1 MRWKTYVGSQKRTAM
16 GIAPLLLRS
25 EGQITAQQ
33 SDADPPALPAW
44 HLPAPG
50 LNGDTRH
57 HPVASTLQ
65 RLLREIKRTKTT
77 CKSASTVSSR
87 CLHNPYGM
95 GLDSGGWCAATGLQH
110 RKALPAAPAPVIIHA
125 KELKESKQKAKRSE
139 IETAMVTL

>member
-50 LNGDTRH
+50 PNGDTRH
-57 HPVASTLQ
+57 RPVASALQ
-65 RLLREIKRTKTT
+65 RLLHEIKRTKTT
-77 CKSASTVSSR
+77 RESASIVSSR
-87 CLHNPYGM
+87 CLHNAYGM
-95 GLDSGGWCAATGLQH
+95 VLDS
-110 RKALPAAPAPVIIHA
+110 
-125 KELKESKQKAKRSE
+125 ED
-139 IETAMVTL
+139 

>member
-77 CKSASTVSSR
+77 RKSASTVSSR

-95 GLDSGGWCAATGLQH
+95 GLDSGG
-110 RKALPAAPAPVIIHA
+110 
-125 KELKESKQKAKRSE
+125 
-139 IETAMVTL
+139 